1 MRIGLLGL
9 TFNAG
14 NKGCEALSY
23 SFLEILNNIANKR
36 NEIID
41 VDILYTFPTRKFI
54 KSKFRYKKCIKEF
67 MPDVEYSNLK
77 IDFCFYYHNKKNLNS
92 YPSPR
97 IKKCNFIF
105 DFTAGDSFADLYG
118 RQRFFAGTKF
128 KKKIIDMGIPLVL
141 GSQTI
146 GPFKDDD
153 VRKFA
158 VEVIKESK
166 EVYVRD
172 EMSLNY
178 TREISGREAKLTTDI
193 AFELPYDDIRNESD
207 KIKVGINPSGLL
219 WNAGNRPD
227 CSYKLSV
234 DYKEYCRK
242 LITTLL
248 EDGNYEVHII
258 PHAFSLI
265 NKSVDDNDYAPV
277 EQLKKEFPEVKF
289 APYCNT
295 PMQVKGYIASM
306 DVFTGARMHA
316 TIGAFSAGIADIPFS
331 YSRKFEGLYNSLD
344 YKYVVHGC
352 TDTTEEALSKT
363 LQWIKEYKTLQQSVK
378 ISQKIIKTKM
388 DYLYNDLT
396 KLLYN

>member
-23 SFLEILNNIANKR
+23 SFLEILNNIAKKR

-41 VDILYTFPTRKFI
+41 VDILYTFPTKKFI
-54 KSKFRYKKCIKEF
+54 KSKFRYNKCIKEF
-67 MPDVEYSNLK
+67 MPDREYSNLK
-77 IDFCFYYHNKKNLNS
+77 IGFCFYYHNKKNLNC
-92 YPSPR
+92 YPSPK
-97 IKKCNFIF
+97 IKKCNFVF

-118 RQRFFAGTKF
+118 RERFFTGTKF
-128 KKKIIDMGIPLVL
+128 KKKIIDMGIPFVL

-153 VRKFA
+153 VRELA
-158 VEVIKESK
+158 VEVIKASK
-166 EVYVRD
+166 EVYARD

-178 TREISGREAKLTTDI
+178 TKEISGRDAKLTTDI
-193 AFELPYDDIRNESD
+193 AFELPYDDIKNNSD

-219 WNAGNRPD
+219 WNTGNKPD
-227 CSYKLSV
+227 CAYKLSV
-234 DYKEYCRK
+234 NYKEYCRK

-248 EDGNYEVHII
+248 EDGNYEIHII

-265 NKSVDDNDYAPV
+265 NKGVDDNDYAPV
-277 EQLKKEFPEVKF
+277 EQLKKEFPELKI
-289 APYCNT
+289 APYYKT

-316 TIGAFSAGIADIPFS
+316 TIGAFSAGVADIPFS
-331 YSRKFEGLYNSLD
+331 YSRKFEGLFNSLD
-344 YKYVVHGC
+344 YSYVVHGC
-352 TDTTEEALSKT
+352 TDTTEE
-363 LQWIKEYKTLQQSVK
+363 
-378 ISQKIIKTKM
+378 
-388 DYLYNDLT
+388 
-396 KLLYN
+396 